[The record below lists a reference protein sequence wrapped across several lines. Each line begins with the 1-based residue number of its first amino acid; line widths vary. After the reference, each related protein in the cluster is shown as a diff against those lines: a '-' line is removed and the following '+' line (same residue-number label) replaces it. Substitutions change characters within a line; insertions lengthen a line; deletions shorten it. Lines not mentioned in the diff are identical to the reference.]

1 MRCGVVWYMTCIIN
15 LHKFQKNYLEIIV
28 RKKRSIIYSFF
39 FNFLFKY
46 FFFWFEETPTPES
59 VFCGPRWVS
68 KTLAVP
74 GSYKRCT
81 SWLEL
86 ETCYANFKP
95 FVITPRSLEAIFFSN
110 CNTRTTKML
119 SIHTQSHGA
128 PKQYLQPAAVWPQTH
143 FTPAGMSN
151 HRNNMTPIPVFF
163 FPPSFFD

>member
-46 FFFWFEETPTPES
+46 IFFFYLRKLHLPES
-59 VFCGPRWVS
+59 ALCGPRWAS
-68 KTLAVP
+68 KTPAV
-74 GSYKRCT
+74 SDFYKRCT

-86 ETCYANFKP
+86 ETYCANLKSCI
-95 FVITPRSLEAIFFSN
+95 ITLRHLDTLFFSN

-119 SIHTQSHGA
+119 SIHTQSHSA

-163 FPPSFFD
+163 PPSFFY